1 MMAVLEPL
9 GQIFTGVLLMWG
21 LVTFSIAAI
30 NVLIILILAIGDFMR
45 DIRDKIFTQWMEV
58 KRARGAR

>member
-21 LVTFSIAAI
+21 LVAFTIAAI
-30 NVLIILILAIGDFMR
+30 NVLIILILAIGDLMR
-45 DIRDKIFTQWMEV
+45 DIRDKMFTQWREV
-58 KRARGAR
+58 KHARGAR

>member
-21 LVTFSIAAI
+21 LVTFTIAAI

-45 DIRDKIFTQWMEV
+45 DIRDKIFAQWMGV